1 MRLVIVNIQAL
12 KIEAGERIFAYCNN
26 KMQICTVRR
35 VLDSSPQNVTLLVS
49 TSERSRSL
57 VSRIV
62 QFRADALV
70 KLVS

>member
-1 MRLVIVNIQAL
+1 MNIQAL
-12 KIEAGERIFAYCNN
+12 NIEAGERIFAYCNN

-35 VLDSSPQNVTLLVS
+35 VLDSTSQNVTLLVS